1 MRLITTTEMEQELIN
16 DIRHILEFMEQFDTL
31 VEEAKRTGDTTWE
44 NDLYAGECSARN
56 KLRELVDRLL
66 GDVQGENATPA
77 GDDPPF

>member
-16 DIRHILEFMEQFDTL
+16 DIRHVLEFMELFDTL
-31 VEEAKRTGDTTWE
+31 VEEAKRTGDMTWE
-44 NDLYAGECSARN
+44 NDLYAGECSARS

-66 GDVQGENATPA
+66 GDVQVENATPT

>member
-16 DIRHILEFMEQFDTL
+16 EIRHVLEFMEQFDKL

-77 GDDPPF
+77 GADPPF

>member
-1 MRLITTTEMEQELIN
+1 MEQELIN

-44 NDLYAGECSARN
+44 NDLYARECSAGN
-56 KLRELVDRLL
+56 KLRVLVDRLL